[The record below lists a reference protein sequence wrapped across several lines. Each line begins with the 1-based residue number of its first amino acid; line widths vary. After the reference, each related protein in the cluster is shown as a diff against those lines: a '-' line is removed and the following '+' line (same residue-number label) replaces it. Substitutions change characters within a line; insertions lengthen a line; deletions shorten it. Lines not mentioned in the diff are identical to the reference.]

1 MASVL
6 HPNPDSQGGNLL
18 SPDRAI
24 AEVETFLLYP
34 DPSWICDPPKT
45 IAEREFQK
53 SCCLR
58 GHSEATTR
66 SVITTPASEDFSG
79 FRFLCCPPQVI
90 LLKHGEILD
99 ERHHLKEFCLL
110 MDDLEGV
117 F

>member
-1 MASVL
+1 MASVR
-6 HPNPDSQGGNLL
+6 HPNPDSQGGKVL

-24 AEVETFLLYP
+24 AEAKTFLLEP
-34 DPSWICDPPKT
+34 DSSWIDNPPKT
-45 IAEREFQK
+45 IGESGLQA
-53 SCCLR
+53 SCCL
-58 GHSEATTR
+58 GGYSEATTR

-90 LLKHGEILD
+90 LLKNDKILD

>member
-1 MASVL
+1 MSVREFGMEESKVL
-6 HPNPDSQGGNLL
+6 FPTRD
-18 SPDRAI
+18 I
-24 AEVETFLLYP
+24 AEVENLLLEP
-34 DPSWICDPPKT
+34 DSSWIYDPPKT
-45 IAEREFQK
+45 IAERELQK

-90 LLKHGEILD
+90 LLKHGEIPD

-110 MDDLEGV
+110 MDDLEGA